1 MVKAAAL
8 EPEPESSL
16 RDALESAVEEHN
28 DAPAVEVAAGE
39 PSAVETPAK
48 PAAEGAVED
57 EGTPPAGTEATAETD
72 EVPTLIKDK
81 PADVAPASWK
91 GDAKKVWGELPEAA
105 RQEVVRRERQVN
117 QALQESA
124 QARAIVDDMK
134 QSIQPY
140 MQRFQEVG
148 TTPAQMFNQLMQT
161 EVALA
166 HGSQSQKADLIANL
180 IQQYGIDVQ
189 QLDSALS
196 ARMNDRR
203 PPQQQ
208 SDDIEQRVQQLLAQR
223 LAPIEQRLQAEQHAQ
238 QEEIAMTIEQMSND
252 PAYPYFQDVRE
263 DMADLIELKA
273 ARGVYISLQQAYNT
287 ITGNTPQAAAQAQ
300 RTSLKQAN
308 ATAQK
313 AKSAAVSV
321 GGSPSSVS
329 GGADPGNLR
338 ASIESALDGARL

>member
-1 MVKAAAL
+1 MAKAAAVV
-8 EPEPESSL
+8 EQESESSL

-28 DAPAVEVAAGE
+28 DAPAVEVEASE
-39 PSAVETPAK
+39 PSTVEAPAES
-48 PAAEGAVED
+48 AAEV
-57 EGTPPAGTEATAETD
+57 TTEAEDATPVKEATD
-72 EVPTLIKDK
+72 EVPTFVKDK

-91 GDAKKVWGELPEAA
+91 GDAKKVWADLPEAA
-105 RQEVVRRERQVN
+105 RAEVIRRERQVD
-117 QALQESA
+117 QTLRETA
-124 QARAIVDDMK
+124 QARNIVED
-134 QSIQPY
+134 
-140 MQRFQEVG
+140 MQRTVAPYQARLQELG
-148 TTPAQMFNQLMQT
+148 TSPAQMFNNLMQA

-196 ARMNDRR
+196 ARLNGRQA
-203 PPQQQ
+203 PQQQ

-223 LAPIEQRLQAEQHAQ
+223 LAPIEQRMQVEQQTQ
-238 QEEIAMTIEQMSND
+238 QEEIAITIEQMAND

-263 DMADLIELKA
+263 DMADLIEIKA

-308 ATAQK
+308 ATALK

-329 GGADPGNLR
+329 GGADSTNFR
-338 ASIESALDGARL
+338 ARIESALGGARP